1 MRGTLHALCDH
12 STMFGR
18 SGSIQLVRVLGIRV
32 GVDFTWFLA
41 LFAVIFLLSGSFRV
55 ALHGSGTTAY
65 LTAVASALLLF
76 ASIVAHE
83 LGHALAARRNGIEV
97 AGITISPLGGF
108 SLLGRESRTPREE
121 LEVAGAG
128 PLATLAI
135 IVASLLAGFALLGP
149 HRFAEAALL
158 RPGAALTPVTL
169 TISFLVTMN
178 LIVLAFNLIPAY
190 PLDGGR
196 ILRALVWQLTG
207 ARNAGTRVAARS
219 GQAFSIVLIGVGL
232 WGTFGPLSWVG
243 LWFVLV
249 GLMMSGAAR
258 ALLAQTALTEQL
270 EDVRVGDIMDAD
282 PVSVPEELPA
292 EQALDEFFL
301 RYRWPWF
308 PVVDAAG
315 RFVGVLREEGA
326 RRAVERGTRGSGDA
340 AGADRVLVR
349 ELMEADEGGRWR
361 IGEDQTLRALLDA
374 DGLRTLGAMMVLDG
388 GGVLRGV
395 VTLGRLRRALRA
407 AIGGAGSRGA

>member
-1 MRGTLHALCDH
+1 MSAAVGARPLCHH

-18 SGSIQLVRVLGIRV
+18 PGSIQLARIFGIRV
-32 GVDFTWFLA
+32 GVDFSWFVV
-41 LFAVIFLLSGSFRV
+41 LFLVIFWLSGSFRDT
-55 ALHGSGTTAY
+55 LHSSDTTAY

-76 ASIVAHE
+76 ASIVVHE
-83 LGHALAARRNGIEV
+83 LGHALAARRHGIDV

-108 SLLGRESRTPREE
+108 ALMSRESRTPREE

-128 PLATLAI
+128 PLATLLI
-135 IVASLLAGFALLGP
+135 IVASVLAGFALVGP
-149 HRFAEAALL
+149 HRFVDAALL
-158 RPGAALTPVTL
+158 ATSAHVTPVLL
-169 TISFLVTMN
+169 TIGFLVTMN
-178 LIVLAFNLIPAY
+178 LIVLVFNLIPAY

-196 ILRALVWQLTG
+196 IVRALVWRLTG
-207 ARNAGTRVAARS
+207 DRNRGTRVAARL
-219 GQAFSIVLIGVGL
+219 GQAFSVVMIGGGLWVTIGLASLIGI
-232 WGTFGPLSWVG
+232 
-243 LWFVLV
+243 WFAFV
-249 GLMMSGAAR
+249 GLMIGGASR

-270 EDVRVGDIMDAD
+270 EDVRVADIMDDD
-282 PVSVPEELPA
+282 PVSVPAELPA
-292 EQALDEFFL
+292 AQALDEFFL

-326 RRAVERGTRGSGDA
+326 RHAVEDDA
-340 AGADRVLVR
+340 AVLVR
-349 ELMEADEGGRWR
+349 ELMEADEAGRWR
-361 IGEDQTLRALLDA
+361 IDEDQSLRALLDA

-407 AIGGAGSRGA
+407 AVGGRQP

>member
-1 MRGTLHALCDH
+1 LRALCDH

-18 SGSIQLVRVLGIRV
+18 PGSIQLARIFGIRV
-32 GVDFTWFLA
+32 GVDFSWFVV
-41 LFAVIFLLSGSFRV
+41 LFLVIFWLSSSFQDTLGS
-55 ALHGSGTTAY
+55 SDTTAY

-76 ASIVAHE
+76 ASIVVHE
-83 LGHALAARRNGIEV
+83 LGHALAARRHGIDV

-108 SLLGRESRTPREE
+108 ALMSRESRTPREE

-135 IVASLLAGFALLGP
+135 VVVSVLVGFALVGP
-149 HRFAEAALL
+149 DRFVDAALL
-158 RPGAALTPVTL
+158 ASGGDVTPVLL
-169 TISFLVTMN
+169 TIGFLVTMN
-178 LIVLAFNLIPAY
+178 LIVLVFNLIPAY

-196 ILRALVWQLTG
+196 IVRALVWRATG
-207 ARNAGTRVAARS
+207 DRNRGTRVAARL
-219 GQAFSIVLIGVGL
+219 GQAFSIVLIGGGL
-232 WGTFGPLSWVG
+232 WVTIG
-243 LWFVLV
+243 LASLIGIWFVFV
-249 GLMMSGAAR
+249 GLMIGGASR

-270 EDVRVGDIMDAD
+270 EDVRVGDIMDND

-292 EQALDEFFL
+292 AQALDEFFM

-326 RRAVERGTRGSGDA
+326 RHAVEDGVDGD
-340 AGADRVLVR
+340 GVLVR
-349 ELMEADEGGRWR
+349 ELMEADEAGRWR
-361 IGEDQTLRALLDA
+361 IGEDQSLRALLDA

-407 AIGGAGSRGA
+407 AVGSGRP

>member
-1 MRGTLHALCDH
+1 
-12 STMFGR
+12 MFGR
-18 SGSIQLVRVLGIRV
+18 SGSIQLARVFGIRV
-32 GVDFTWFLA
+32 GIDASWFVV
-41 LFAVIFLLSGSFRV
+41 LFLVIFLLSAPFQRTLGGSD
-55 ALHGSGTTAY
+55 TTAY

-76 ASIVAHE
+76 ASIVVHE

-108 SLLGRESRTPREE
+108 ALLSRESRSPREE

-135 IVASLLAGFALLGP
+135 VVASLLVDFAVAGP
-149 HRFAEAALL
+149 HRFADAARL
-158 RPGAALTPVTL
+158 AHTADVTPVTL

-178 LIVLAFNLIPAY
+178 LIVLLFNLIPAY

-196 ILRALVWQLTG
+196 ILRALVWRVSG
-207 ARNAGTRVAARS
+207 DRNAGTRVAARS
-219 GQAFSIVLIGVGL
+219 GQAFSVVLIGVGL
-232 WGTFGPLSWVG
+232 WGLLGPIG
-243 LWFVLV
+243 LVAIWFVFV
-249 GLMMSGAAR
+249 GLMMGGAAR
-258 ALLAQTALTEQL
+258 ALLAQTTLTEQL

-292 EQALDEFFL
+292 AQALDEFFL

-326 RRAVERGTRGSGDA
+326 RHAVEDGLGGD
-340 AGADRVLVR
+340 DVLVR
-349 ELMEADEGGRWR
+349 ELMEADDGGRWR
-361 IGEDQTLRALLDA
+361 IGEDQSLRALLDA

-407 AIGGAGSRGA
+407 AVGGGRRAA

>member
-1 MRGTLHALCDH
+1 
-12 STMFGR
+12 MFWR
-18 SGSIQLVRVLGIRV
+18 SGSIQLARVFGIRV
-32 GVDFTWFLA
+32 GVDVSWFVV
-41 LFAVIFLLSGSFRV
+41 LFVVIFLLSGSFQRT
-55 ALHGSGTTAY
+55 LGGSDTTAY

-76 ASIVAHE
+76 ASIVVHE
-83 LGHALAARRNGIEV
+83 LGHALAARRNGIDV

-108 SLLGRESRTPREE
+108 SLLSRESRSPREE

-135 IVASLLAGFALLGP
+135 VVASVLVGFALVGP
-149 HRFAEAALL
+149 HRFADAALL
-158 RPGAALTPVTL
+158 ASGSHVTPVLLTL
-169 TISFLVTMN
+169 GFLVTMN
-178 LIVLAFNLIPAY
+178 AIVLAFNLVPAY

-196 ILRALVWQLTG
+196 ILRALVWRVSGDRST
-207 ARNAGTRVAARS
+207 GTRVAAHS

-232 WGTFGPLSWVG
+232 WGAIGLSRADANW
-243 LWFVLV
+243 LWIGVWLV
-249 GLMMSGAAR
+249 FTGLMIGGASR

-270 EDVRVGDIMDAD
+270 EDVRVSDIMDAD

-292 EQALDEFFL
+292 DQALDEFFL

-326 RRAVERGTRGSGDA
+326 RRALEPHAGDGERM
-340 AGADRVLVR
+340 LVR
-349 ELMEADEGGRWR
+349 ELMEADDSGRWR
-361 IGEDQTLRALLDA
+361 IGEDQSLRALLDA

-407 AIGGAGSRGA
+407 AIGGPKR

>member
-1 MRGTLHALCDH
+1 
-12 STMFGR
+12 MFGR
-18 SGSIQLVRVLGIRV
+18 PGSIQLARILGIRV
-32 GVDFTWFLA
+32 GVDASWFVV
-41 LFAVIFLLSGSFRV
+41 LFLVIFWLSGSFQQT
-55 ALHGSGTTAY
+55 LGSSDTTAY

-76 ASIVAHE
+76 ASIVVHE
-83 LGHALAARRNGIEV
+83 LGHALAARRHGIEV

-108 SLLGRESRTPREE
+108 ALMSRESRTPREE

-135 IVASLLAGFALLGP
+135 VVVSVLVGCALVGP
-149 HRFAEAALL
+149 HRFVDAALL
-158 RPGAALTPVTL
+158 ATSGDVTPVLLTL
-169 TISFLVTMN
+169 GFLVTMN
-178 LIVLAFNLIPAY
+178 VIVLVFNLVPAY

-196 ILRALVWQLTG
+196 IVRALVWRATG
-207 ARNAGTRVAARS
+207 DRNRGTRVAARL
-219 GQAFSIVLIGVGL
+219 GQAFSVVLIGGGL
-232 WGTFGPLSWVG
+232 WVTIG
-243 LWFVLV
+243 LASLIGVWFALV
-249 GLMMSGAAR
+249 GLMIGGASR
-258 ALLAQTALTEQL
+258 ALLAQTAITEQL
-270 EDVRVGDIMDAD
+270 EDVRVGDIMDAE

-292 EQALDEFFL
+292 ARALDEFFL

-326 RRAVERGTRGSGDA
+326 RHAVEDGA
-340 AGADRVLVR
+340 AGGDGILVR
-349 ELMEADEGGRWR
+349 ELMEADDAGRWR
-361 IGEDQTLRALLDA
+361 IDEDQSLRALLDA

-407 AIGGAGSRGA
+407 AVGR

>member
-1 MRGTLHALCDH
+1 MSKRAEWTARTLCHH

-18 SGSIQLVRVLGIRV
+18 SGSIQLARVFGIRV
-32 GVDFTWFLA
+32 GVDFSWFVV
-41 LFAVIFLLSGSFRV
+41 LFLVIFWLSGSFRTT
-55 ALHGSGTTAY
+55 LNSSDTTAY

-76 ASIVAHE
+76 GSIVVHE
-83 LGHALAARRNGIEV
+83 LGHALAARRHGIEV

-108 SLLGRESRTPREE
+108 ALMSRESRTPREE

-128 PLATLAI
+128 PLATFAI
-135 IVASLLAGFALLGP
+135 VVASVLLGCALVGP
-149 HRFAEAALL
+149 HRFVDAALL
-158 RPGAALTPVTL
+158 ATGGDVTPVLLTL
-169 TISFLVTMN
+169 GFLVTMN
-178 LIVLAFNLIPAY
+178 VIVLVFNLIPAY

-196 ILRALVWQLTG
+196 IVRALVWRATG
-207 ARNAGTRVAARS
+207 DRSRGTRVAARL
-219 GQAFSIVLIGVGL
+219 GQSFSIVLIGGGL
-232 WGTFGPLSWVG
+232 WMTIG
-243 LWFVLV
+243 LANWIGIWLVLV
-249 GLMMSGAAR
+249 GLMMGGASR

-292 EQALDEFFL
+292 AQALDDFFL

-326 RRAVERGTRGSGDA
+326 RRALERDTAGGD
-340 AGADRVLVR
+340 GDVLVR
-349 ELMEADEGGRWR
+349 ELMEADDGGRWR
-361 IGEDQTLRALLDA
+361 IGEDQSLRALLDA
-374 DGLRTLGAMMVLDG
+374 DGLRTLGAIMVLDG

-407 AIGGAGSRGA
+407 AVGGR

>member
-1 MRGTLHALCDH
+1 
-12 STMFGR
+12 MFGR
-18 SGSIQLVRVLGIRV
+18 SGSIKLARVLGIRV
-32 GVDFTWFLA
+32 GVDVSWFVV
-41 LFAVIFLLSGSFRV
+41 LFVVIFLLSGSFRD
-55 ALHGSGTTAY
+55 ALGGSGTTAY

-76 ASIVAHE
+76 ASIVVHE

-108 SLLGRESRTPREE
+108 SMLSRESRTPREE

-135 IVASLLAGFALLGP
+135 VLASLLVDLALVGP
-149 HRFAEAALL
+149 HRFADAALL
-158 RPGAALTPVTL
+158 RSGADVTPVTL
-169 TISFLVTMN
+169 TVSFLVTMN
-178 LIVLAFNLIPAY
+178 LIVLVFNLIPAY

-196 ILRALVWQLTG
+196 LLRALVWRVSGSRHT
-207 ARNAGTRVAARS
+207 GTRVAARS
-219 GQAFSIVLIGVGL
+219 GQVFSIVLIGVGL
-232 WGTFGPLSWVG
+232 WMTFGL
-243 LWFVLV
+243 LTWFGVWFAFV
-249 GLMMSGAAR
+249 GLMMGGAAR

-292 EQALDEFFL
+292 AQALDEFFL

-315 RFVGVLREEGA
+315 RFVGVLREERA
-326 RRAVERGTRGSGDA
+326 RRAVEREAPGVEHGD
-340 AGADRVLVR
+340 DVLVR
-349 ELMEADEGGRWR
+349 ELMEADEAGRWR
-361 IGEDQTLRALLDA
+361 IGEDQSLRALLDA

-395 VTLGRLRRALRA
+395 VTLGRLRRALRTA
-407 AIGGAGSRGA
+407 LGGR

>member
-1 MRGTLHALCDH
+1 MSAAVGARPLCHH

-18 SGSIQLVRVLGIRV
+18 PGSIQLARIFGIRV
-32 GVDFTWFLA
+32 GVDFSWFVV
-41 LFAVIFLLSGSFRV
+41 LFLVIFWLSGSFRDT
-55 ALHGSGTTAY
+55 LHSSDTTAY

-76 ASIVAHE
+76 ASIVVHE
-83 LGHALAARRNGIEV
+83 LGHALAARRHGIDV

-108 SLLGRESRTPREE
+108 ALMSRESRTPREE

-128 PLATLAI
+128 PLATLLI
-135 IVASLLAGFALLGP
+135 IVASVLAGFALVGP
-149 HRFAEAALL
+149 HRFVDAALL
-158 RPGAALTPVTL
+158 ATSAHVTPVLL
-169 TISFLVTMN
+169 TIGFLVTMN
-178 LIVLAFNLIPAY
+178 LIVLVFNLIPAY

-196 ILRALVWQLTG
+196 IVRALVWRLTG
-207 ARNAGTRVAARS
+207 DRNRGTRVAARL
-219 GQAFSIVLIGVGL
+219 GQAFSVVLIGGGL
-232 WGTFGPLSWVG
+232 WVTIG
-243 LWFVLV
+243 LASLIGIWFAFV
-249 GLMMSGAAR
+249 GLMIGGASR

-270 EDVRVGDIMDAD
+270 EDVRVADIMDDD
-282 PVSVPEELPA
+282 PVSVPAELPA
-292 EQALDEFFL
+292 AQALDEFFL

-326 RRAVERGTRGSGDA
+326 RHAVEDDA
-340 AGADRVLVR
+340 AVLVR
-349 ELMEADEGGRWR
+349 ELMEADEAGRWR
-361 IGEDQTLRALLDA
+361 IDEDQSLRALLDA

-407 AIGGAGSRGA
+407 AVGGRQP

>member
-1 MRGTLHALCDH
+1 
-12 STMFGR
+12 MFGR
-18 SGSIQLVRVLGIRV
+18 PGSIQLARVFGIRV
-32 GVDFTWFLA
+32 GVDVTWFLA
-41 LFAVIFLLSGSFRV
+41 LFVVIFLLSGSFRD
-55 ALHGSGTTAY
+55 ALGGSDTTAY

-76 ASIVAHE
+76 ASIVVHE

-108 SLLGRESRTPREE
+108 AQLSRESRTPREE

-135 IVASLLAGFALLGP
+135 ILASLLAGFALLGP
-149 HRFAEAALL
+149 HRFADAALL
-158 RPGAALTPVTL
+158 RSGAALTPVTL

-178 LIVLAFNLIPAY
+178 LIVLLFNLIPAY

-196 ILRALVWQLTG
+196 ILRALVWRLTG
-207 ARNAGTRVAARS
+207 ERNAGTRVAARS

-232 WGTFGPLSWVG
+232 WGTFGPMGVIG

-326 RRAVERGTRGSGDA
+326 RRAVERGSRGGGDE
-340 AGADRVLVR
+340 AGRDRVLVR

-361 IGEDQTLRALLDA
+361 IGEDQSLRALLDA

-395 VTLGRLRRALRA
+395 VTLGRLRRALRN
-407 AIGGAGSRGA
+407 AIGGR

>member
-1 MRGTLHALCDH
+1 
-12 STMFGR
+12 MFGR
-18 SGSIQLVRVLGIRV
+18 PGSIQLARVLGIRV
-32 GVDFTWFLA
+32 GVDASWFVV
-41 LFAVIFLLSGSFRV
+41 LFLVIFWLSGSFEDT
-55 ALHGSGTTAY
+55 LGSSSTTAY

-76 ASIVAHE
+76 ASIVVHE
-83 LGHALAARRNGIEV
+83 LGHALAARRHGIEV
-97 AGITISPLGGF
+97 SGITISPLGGF
-108 SLLGRESRTPREE
+108 ALMSRESRTPREE
-121 LEVAGAG
+121 LEVAAAG

-135 IVASLLAGFALLGP
+135 VVASVLTGFALVGP
-149 HRFAEAALL
+149 RRFVDAAVLATS
-158 RPGAALTPVTL
+158 GDVTPVLL
-169 TISFLVTMN
+169 TIGFLVTMN
-178 LIVLAFNLIPAY
+178 VIVLVFNLIPAY

-196 ILRALVWQLTG
+196 IVRAIVWRATG
-207 ARNAGTRVAARS
+207 DRNRGTRVAARL
-219 GQAFSIVLIGVGL
+219 GQGFSIVLIGGGL
-232 WGTFGPLSWVG
+232 WMTIG
-243 LWFVLV
+243 LASLIGIWFVFV
-249 GLMMSGAAR
+249 GLMIGGASR

-292 EQALDEFFL
+292 ARALDEFFM

-326 RRAVERGTRGSGDA
+326 RHAVEDRAGDPPI
-340 AGADRVLVR
+340 LVR

-361 IGEDQTLRALLDA
+361 IDEDQTLRALLDS

-407 AIGGAGSRGA
+407 AVGGRG

>member
-1 MRGTLHALCDH
+1 
-12 STMFGR
+12 MFGR
-18 SGSIQLVRVLGIRV
+18 SGSIQLARILGIRV
-32 GVDFTWFLA
+32 GVDASWFVV
-41 LFAVIFLLSGSFRV
+41 LFLVIFLLSAPFQRTLGGSD
-55 ALHGSGTTAY
+55 TTAY

-76 ASIVAHE
+76 ASIVVHE

-108 SLLGRESRTPREE
+108 SLLSRESRSPREE

-135 IVASLLAGFALLGP
+135 VVASLLVDFALAGP
-149 HRFAEAALL
+149 HRFADAALL
-158 RPGAALTPVTL
+158 RSSTDVTPVTL

-178 LIVLAFNLIPAY
+178 LIVLLFNLIPAY

-196 ILRALVWQLTG
+196 ILRAVVWRVTG
-207 ARNAGTRVAARS
+207 DRNTGTRVAARS
-219 GQAFSIVLIGVGL
+219 GQAFSVVLIGVGL
-232 WGTFGPLSWVG
+232 WGLLGPIG
-243 LWFVLV
+243 LVAIWFVLV
-249 GLMMSGAAR
+249 GLMMGGAAR

-292 EQALDEFFL
+292 ERALDEFFL

-326 RRAVERGTRGSGDA
+326 RHAVEDGRP
-340 AGADRVLVR
+340 VQLVR
-349 ELMEADEGGRWR
+349 ELMEADDGGRLR
-361 IGEDQTLRALLDA
+361 IGEDQSLRALLDA

-407 AIGGAGSRGA
+407 AIGGGRRPQL

>member
-1 MRGTLHALCDH
+1 MRALCDH

-18 SGSIQLVRVLGIRV
+18 SGSIQLARIFGIRV
-32 GVDFTWFLA
+32 GVDFSWFVV
-41 LFAVIFLLSGSFRV
+41 LFLVIFWLSSSFQDTLGS
-55 ALHGSGTTAY
+55 SNTTAY
-65 LTAVASALLLF
+65 MTAVASALLLF
-76 ASIVAHE
+76 ASIVVHE
-83 LGHALAARRNGIEV
+83 LGHALAARRHGIDV

-108 SLLGRESRTPREE
+108 ALMSRESRTPREE

-135 IVASLLAGFALLGP
+135 IVVSVLVGFALVGP
-149 HRFAEAALL
+149 HRFVDAALL
-158 RPGAALTPVTL
+158 ASSGDVTPVLL
-169 TISFLVTMN
+169 TIGFLVTMN
-178 LIVLAFNLIPAY
+178 VIVLVFNLIPAY

-196 ILRALVWQLTG
+196 IVRALVWRATG
-207 ARNAGTRVAARS
+207 DRSRGTRVAARL
-219 GQAFSIVLIGVGL
+219 GQAFSIVLIGGGL
-232 WGTFGPLSWVG
+232 WMTIG
-243 LWFVLV
+243 LASLIGIWFVFV
-249 GLMMSGAAR
+249 GLMIGGAAR

-282 PVSVPEELPA
+282 PVSVPDELPA
-292 EQALDEFFL
+292 AQALDEFFL

-308 PVVDAAG
+308 QVVDAAG

-326 RRAVERGTRGSGDA
+326 RHAVEGGRP
-340 AGADRVLVR
+340 VQLVR
-349 ELMEADEGGRWR
+349 ELMEADDSGRWR
-361 IGEDQTLRALLDA
+361 IDEDQSLRALLDA

-407 AIGGAGSRGA
+407 AVGGGRP

>member
-1 MRGTLHALCDH
+1 
-12 STMFGR
+12 MFGR
-18 SGSIQLVRVLGIRV
+18 SGSIQLARVLGIRV
-32 GVDFTWFLA
+32 GVDASWFVV
-41 LFAVIFLLSGSFRV
+41 LFLVIFLLSAPFQRTLGGSD
-55 ALHGSGTTAY
+55 TTAY

-76 ASIVAHE
+76 ASVVVHE

-97 AGITISPLGGF
+97 TGITISPLGGF
-108 SLLGRESRTPREE
+108 SLLSRESRSPREE

-135 IVASLLAGFALLGP
+135 VVASLLVDFALAGP
-149 HRFAEAALL
+149 HRFADAALL
-158 RPGAALTPVTL
+158 RSSTDVTPVTL

-178 LIVLAFNLIPAY
+178 LIVLLFNLIPAY

-196 ILRALVWQLTG
+196 ILRALVWRVSG
-207 ARNAGTRVAARS
+207 DRNTGTRVAARS
-219 GQAFSIVLIGVGL
+219 GQAFSVVLIGVGL
-232 WGTFGPLSWVG
+232 WGVIGPVG
-243 LWFVLV
+243 LVAIWFVFV
-249 GLMMSGAAR
+249 GLMMGGAAR

-292 EQALDEFFL
+292 ERALDEFFL
-301 RYRWPWF
+301 RYRWQWF

-326 RRAVERGTRGSGDA
+326 RHAVEDGRP
-340 AGADRVLVR
+340 VQLVR
-349 ELMEADEGGRWR
+349 ELMEADDGGRWR
-361 IGEDQTLRALLDA
+361 IGEDQSLRTLLDA

-407 AIGGAGSRGA
+407 AIGGGRRPQL